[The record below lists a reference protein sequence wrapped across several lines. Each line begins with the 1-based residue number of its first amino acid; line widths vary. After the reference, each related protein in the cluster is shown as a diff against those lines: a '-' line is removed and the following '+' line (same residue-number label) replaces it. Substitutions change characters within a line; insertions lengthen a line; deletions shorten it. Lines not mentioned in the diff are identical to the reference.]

1 MHGVIQQGRWQAD
14 GREPPDRARVRYDIR
29 HLTTYSYSEPVPVSH
44 NEVHLVPRGLPRQ
57 QVLASRIEVDPNPSA
72 ISGHL
77 DYFGNP
83 VGFFSI
89 EEGHDRLVVAAH
101 SSVEI
106 GPVIGAI
113 PGGAEEP
120 WERIRERLLGDPG
133 PDPLDARQFRLDSPY
148 VRGGDRIAAWTLE
161 SFEPRRPWR
170 EAVVELTRRIH
181 REFAYDPAATTTS
194 TPVEEVFDLR
204 RGVCQ
209 DFAHL
214 EIACLRSIGLA
225 ARYVSGYIASGPRP
239 DGQALVGADASHAWL
254 SVWGGPAG
262 WLDVDPT
269 NDCLPACDHVTV
281 AWGRD
286 YGDVC
291 PIKGVYVGGGH
302 HGIEVAVDVRRRDG
316 PDGF

>member
-1 MHGVIQQGRWQAD
+1 MPETELR
-14 GREPPDRARVRYDIR
+14 RETIRYDVR
-29 HLTTYSYSEPVPVSH
+29 HITTYTYAEPVPVSH

-57 QVLASRIEVDPNPSA
+57 QVCASHVEVDPSPSA

-89 EEGHDRLVVAAH
+89 EEGHERLVVVAR
-101 SSVEI
+101 SEVEI
-106 GPVIGAI
+106 LPNGREP
-113 PGGAEEP
+113 PQRSEEP

-133 PDPLDARQFRLDSPY
+133 PDALDARQFRLESPY
-148 VRGGDRIAAWTLE
+148 VRGGDRLAAWTLE
-161 SFEPRRPWR
+161 SFGPRRPWR

-181 REFAYDPAATTTS
+181 REFTYDPTATTTS

-225 ARYVSGYIASGPRP
+225 ARYVSGYLASGPRP

-254 SVWGGPAG
+254 SVWGAAEG
-262 WLDVDPT
+262 WLDADPT
-269 NDCLPACDHVTV
+269 NDCLPGQDHVTV

-302 HGIEVAVDVRRRDG
+302 HGIEVAVDVRRRDESG
-316 PDGF
+316 GFCAAGRSREY